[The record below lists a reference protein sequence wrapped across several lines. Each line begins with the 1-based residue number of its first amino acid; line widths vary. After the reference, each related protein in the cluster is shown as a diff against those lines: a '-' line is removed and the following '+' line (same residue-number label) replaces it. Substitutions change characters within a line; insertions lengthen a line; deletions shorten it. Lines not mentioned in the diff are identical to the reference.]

1 MFTAVYLALL
11 FQSAAINSQR
21 DSYLAC
27 LDQAVASAK
36 AQKMAAEALEAHLRQ
51 SCASVEASFE
61 KALIAFD
68 LKNKVARKQAAADA
82 QMQVDDFVANK
93 VDRYRLLAATQ

>member
-1 MFTAVYLALL
+1 MFSAVLLAAL

-21 DSYLAC
+21 DNYLSC
-27 LDQAVASAK
+27 LDRAVESAK
-36 AQKMAAEALEAHLRQ
+36 AQKMPAETLEAHLRQ
-51 SCASVEASFE
+51 TCAAVEESFE

-82 QMQVDDFVANK
+82 QLQVDDFVANK
-93 VDRYRLLAATQ
+93 VDKYRLLAAKQ